1 MVLGLCALATLL
13 FTISRIFGSGES
25 IPSGTPPVVIV
36 TVVDES
42 YSPSYIES
50 IKENR
55 IAYAKKHG
63 EWHQSRDSGR
73 LVANDINVQAMRPS
87 SLH

>member
-1 MVLGLCALATLL
+1 MQAIVLGLCALATLL

-25 IPSGTPPVVIV
+25 IPSGTPPVVLV

-42 YSPSYIES
+42 YSPAYIES
-50 IKENR
+50 IRANR

-63 EWHQSRDSGR
+63 KWRQSRGIDWPI
-73 LVANDINVQAMRPS
+73 ANDITV
-87 SLH
+87 